1 LVKRQKKCLRCF
13 KLKGTFSVREKQQKL
28 SDIKLFEHKKV
39 SRQWNREEETW
50 YFSVIDVMEIL
61 TDSTIPKR

>member
-1 LVKRQKKCLRCF
+1 M
-13 KLKGTFSVREKQQKL
+13 
-28 SDIKLFEHKKV
+28 SDIKLSERKKV

-61 TDSTIPKR
+61 TDSTIQKR